1 MNYLKNNPILPTT
14 AALLLIAGVGFGVW
28 QFTGNG
34 QSLSDLPAASE
45 MAVSGGS
52 EQSATSSSSSASTSS
67 KSRPPEY
74 EKQFS
79 TQKSERGPNQ
89 FVSKEYDFTFQY
101 PENFSVSAFDD
112 RGGHVVLVQ
121 AEDGE
126 TAIQMFISGWDEPT
140 NAVTPDRIKQDLP
153 DLTIQKPRKMGMAGE
168 GDALTFIG
176 DSQQFGTTRE
186 VWFARRGNLYQII
199 TPAGGQDFLASLLET
214 WRFRQG

>member
-1 MNYLKNNPILPTT
+1 MNYIKNKLIITTT
-14 AALLLIAGVGFGVW
+14 AVFLLIVGVSLGVW
-28 QFTGNG
+28 QFTENG

-45 MAVSGGS
+45 MAVSGNS

-67 KSRPPEY
+67 KSGPPEY

-79 TQKSERGPNQ
+79 TQESQGGPSR

-121 AEDGE
+121 AEDGK
-126 TAIQMFISGWDEPT
+126 TAVQMFISSWDEPT
-140 NAVTPDRIKQDLP
+140 NAVTPERIRQDLP
-153 DLTIQKPRKMGMAGE
+153 NLSIREPKKMRMAG
-168 GDALTFIG
+168 DRNALTFIG
-176 DSQQFGTTRE
+176 ESEQFGTTRE

-199 TPAGGQDFLASLLET
+199 TPAGGQNFLADLLET
-214 WRFRQG
+214 WRFQ